1 MGGHGWTGGGLT
13 GSGTT
18 LCSRCAAPAE
28 CGREAGLER
37 RRAVHHCTDGKTEA
51 PGRRGPQGL
60 RNQRPARNWP
70 SVPRPALLP
79 SLWWP
84 LHPLGS
90 RITLSTVEALFMS
103 LENRAE
109 LGPERVWQASFL
121 GFADG
126 SHGKEPTCSA
136 GGTGDGARSLVRK
149 LPWRREWHPLQDT
162 CLGNP
167 VDRGAWQAA
176 VHGAA
181 KSRTRLSIQNLIYTQ
196 ASCLEW
202 RLMQEVWEAGH
213 RQLLPGS

>member
-1 MGGHGWTGGGLT
+1 MGGHGWTGGGLA

-103 LENRAE
+103 LENRAALKGCGRPPSWVSLMAHMGKNPPAVPE
-109 LGPERVWQASFL
+109 AQETGLDPWSESCPGGGNGTRSRILAWETPWTEEPGRLPSTGPQRV
-121 GFADG
+121 
-126 SHGKEPTCSA
+126 
-136 GGTGDGARSLVRK
+136 
-149 LPWRREWHPLQDT
+149 
-162 CLGNP
+162 
-167 VDRGAWQAA
+167 
-176 VHGAA
+176 
-181 KSRTRLSIQNLIYTQ
+181 
-196 ASCLEW
+196 
-202 RLMQEVWEAGH
+202 GH
-213 RQLLPGS
+213 D